1 MGYRRNQPFNDNLL
15 CSCPILDS
23 PGALIRLV
31 EESGAKS
38 TDYQAQETAKEYSD
52 KCEEKAEN
60 GPLVQMNSGNAP
72 GIAKAVLSARSKE
85 DAKENCA

>member
-23 PGALIRLV
+23 PGALTRLV

-38 TDYQAQETAKEYSD
+38 TDYQAQETAKEYTN
-52 KCEEKAEN
+52 KCEEKAEKWAA
-60 GPLVQMNSGNAP
+60 GADELWKRSGHCESCSVC
-72 GIAKAVLSARSKE
+72 GK
-85 DAKENCA
+85 